1 MFNIF
6 LNKRICPKC
15 HEKINKT
22 EKKCPFCGEELD
34 IEMNTTYLNKDTN
47 IIVKCVVACVITMF
61 CFSFISRQ
69 IQIMHY
75 KSLRAQIE
83 KKRINGE
90 YKQNYTIEEAVTSI
104 NKFWETSFI
113 VKNVH
118 NYDVKLEDAKI
129 SDVENYIIESP
140 ENYKKIGEHE
150 YQCIETEFTKGN
162 ISFKFISNER
172 IKFTDNTTGDV
183 AIYKFIDGK
192 LTK

>member
-1 MFNIF
+1 MFNMF

-15 HEKINKT
+15 HEKISKAENK
-22 EKKCPFCGEELD
+22 CSFCGED
-34 IEMNTTYLNKDTN
+34 INVDVNDTPLSKDSN
-47 IIVKCVVACVITMF
+47 IIVKCVIACIIVMI

-69 IQIMHY
+69 LQIMHY
-75 KSLRAQIE
+75 KYLRAQIE

-104 NKFWETSFI
+104 NKFWGTSFI
-113 VKNVH
+113 IKNVH
-118 NYDVKLEDAKI
+118 KYDVKLEDAKI
-129 SDVENYIIESP
+129 SDVENYIIEST

-150 YQCIETEFTKGN
+150 YQCTETEFTKGN
-162 ISFKFISNER
+162 ISFKFTSDET

-192 LTK
+192 LIK